1 MGITGAH
8 RAPSAPKT
16 INTMVMRIVTRFE
29 SVEDFV
35 QSFSRFCAESSC
47 FIPGAWAKTVGLE
60 IGFSIRLADGTP
72 MLRGLCVVVAA
83 WTNNDNP
90 FHRPGVQ
97 LGLRKLTP
105 ESKLMFQHL
114 RRIHNQY
121 LETARIE
128 VPADVP
134 ADQVDEHARATVQ
147 MAPLFPPS
155 RVYEVPATVEGDSGG
170 IPEPIDA
177 PESVANVDPTIKAT
191 RPPVMTLLG
200 VAPID
205 APRPRAAPPR
215 VAMVALSPEL
225 RASRATNPSPRR
237 SLWNRLFGWVGAAV
251 RRVRWGYRRRRGV
264 RASVRRLPT
273 SVRD

>member
-1 MGITGAH
+1 MGTTGAD
-8 RAPSAPKT
+8 RAPSAPSSV
-16 INTMVMRIVTRFE
+16 NTMVMRIVTRFGT
-29 SVEDFV
+29 VEEFV

-47 FIPGAWAKTVGLE
+47 FIPGAWAKTVGVE
-60 IGFSIRLADGTP
+60 TGFSIRLSDGTP
-72 MLRGLCVVVAA
+72 MLRGLCVVVAS

-114 RRIHNQY
+114 RRVHNLY
-121 LETARIE
+121 LDTARVE
-128 VPADVP
+128 VPPEVP
-134 ADQVDEHARATVQ
+134 ADQVEEHARVTVQ

-155 RVYEVPATVEGDSGG
+155 RVYEVPETVEGDSGG

-177 PESVANVDPTIKAT
+177 PESVANVDITIKST

-200 VAPID
+200 VAPLEASRRPD
-205 APRPRAAPPR
+205 ASR

-225 RASRATNPSPRR
+225 RATPTATPFPRR
-237 SLWNRLFGWVGAAV
+237 SLWTLLFGWVGVAF
-251 RRVRWGYRRRRGV
+251 RRARWAYRRRRGV